1 MARTRLTVCVLASFA
16 VAMLFVSGCF
26 KVEGSVKVGVDGS
39 SAVRM
44 SVGIMEA
51 LAAMGGDE
59 EGQDPLAEMRE
70 DLPEGWEAEDLVED
84 GWVGVTISSLI
95 APGEPLFPQEAAE
108 AGGMT
113 VRLVQRQFSTDY
125 YVEGTLTP
133 PEGADTTTVRDTAPG
148 GIVFTQDDG
157 GDEDED
163 EGMTDEDFGALM
175 GAFGPQPSISFSVS
189 APGTIV
195 STSGEQVG
203 PSTAVWT
210 VEMEQMGEE
219 GEDGAVVAVHLHS
232 RLLNYQSIGRLAD
245 RLAAEREL
253 PDMFA
258 LVVDYIARDLL
269 PNPPKEAPLKAG
281 IDAEAYEAALSTII
295 AFEEVLGEDTA
306 ARVINGLKLNA
317 DGVSARDLT
326 EMWSLVG
333 QMESEE
339 LIEVAAQAIVKHV
352 RMRGK

>member
-1 MARTRLTVCVLASFA
+1 MARTRLTVCVLASLA

-70 DLPEGWEAEDLVED
+70 DLPEGWEAEDLEED

-95 APGEPLFPQEAAE
+95 APGEPLFPREAAE

-113 VRLVQRQFSTDY
+113 VRVVQRQFCTDY

-133 PEGADTTTVRDTAPG
+133 PEGAGPGTVRDGAAG
-148 GIVFTQDDG
+148 GIVFTQDEA
-157 GDEDED
+157 EDE

-203 PSTAVWT
+203 HSTAVWT
-210 VEMEQMGEE
+210 VDMDQMGEE
-219 GEDGAVVAVHLHS
+219 EEGAIVAVHLHS

-253 PDMFA
+253 PDTFV
-258 LVVDYIARDLL
+258 LVADYIARDLL

-281 IDAEAYEAALSTII
+281 IDAEAYEAALSIVI

-317 DGVSARDLT
+317 DGVSAKDLT
-326 EMWSLVG
+326 EMWDRVQ